1 MSCSDIEKIQS
12 GIGDKVALFL
22 QYFSTFVAGF
32 VIGYATNW
40 KLALVV
46 SVMLPI
52 LSVMAALIAK
62 VDRLEILAFF
72 TTLYLQ
78 IVASFTVREQGAYA
92 AAGGVAEEVL
102 SSIRTVV
109 AFGGEQKEAER

>member
-1 MSCSDIEKIQS
+1 MYSPFFYCSLPSDIEKIQS

-32 VIGYATNW
+32 IIGYATNW

-52 LSVMAALIAK
+52 LSAMAALIAK
-62 VDRLEILAFF
+62 VKHSE
-72 TTLYLQ
+72 TT
-78 IVASFTVREQGAYA
+78 
-92 AAGGVAEEVL
+92 
-102 SSIRTVV
+102 
-109 AFGGEQKEAER
+109 

>member
-1 MSCSDIEKIQS
+1 MQKPIYNCYKFLTFLFLPVSDIEKIQS

-22 QYFSTFVAGF
+22 QYFSTFIAGF

-52 LSVMAALIAK
+52 LSVMAGIIAK
-62 VDRLEILAFF
+62 VVN
-72 TTLYLQ
+72 Y
-78 IVASFTVREQGAYA
+78 
-92 AAGGVAEEVL
+92 
-102 SSIRTVV
+102 
-109 AFGGEQKEAER
+109 

>member
-1 MSCSDIEKIQS
+1 MFFPSDIEKIQS

-22 QYFSTFVAGF
+22 QYFSTFITGF

-52 LSVMAALIAK
+52 LSLMAGLIAK
-62 VDRLEILAFF
+62 VKQSE
-72 TTLYLQ
+72 
-78 IVASFTVREQGAYA
+78 
-92 AAGGVAEEVL
+92 
-102 SSIRTVV
+102 SIYIYRVSTYYIP
-109 AFGGEQKEAER
+109 F

>member
-1 MSCSDIEKIQS
+1 MYNMLWPFVLLLLCSDIEKIQS

-32 VIGYATNW
+32 VIGYVTNW

-52 LSVMAALIAK
+52 LSLMAALIAK
-62 VDRLEILAFF
+62 VKTTNPYRASNNAF
-72 TTLYLQ
+72 
-78 IVASFTVREQGAYA
+78 
-92 AAGGVAEEVL
+92 L
-102 SSIRTVV
+102 SN
-109 AFGGEQKEAER
+109 QL

>member
-1 MSCSDIEKIQS
+1 MNCYMSLVIVFTHYVSVSRVHSLCVTCSDVEKIQS

-22 QYFSTFVAGF
+22 QYSSTFIAGF

-52 LSVMAALIAK
+52 LSIMAALIAK
-62 VDRLEILAFF
+62 VHVWLH
-72 TTLYLQ
+72 
-78 IVASFTVREQGAYA
+78 
-92 AAGGVAEEVL
+92 
-102 SSIRTVV
+102 
-109 AFGGEQKEAER
+109 

>member
-1 MSCSDIEKIQS
+1 MSVLFISVFLLCYSLVLIIVCCIVCSDIEKIQS

-22 QYFSTFVAGF
+22 QYFTTFLAGF

-52 LSVMAALIAK
+52 LTVMAATIAK
-62 VDRLEILAFF
+62 VS
-72 TTLYLQ
+72 
-78 IVASFTVREQGAYA
+78 IVEVCGVDIDA
-92 AAGGVAEEVL
+92 A
-102 SSIRTVV
+102 ICI
-109 AFGGEQKEAER
+109 